1 MPKKKKK
8 VAYCKTCDY
17 IRSHKNNGINADL
30 MSGIPMQAIIRR
42 TGLGLTTL
50 KRHRDEGHM
59 MDRFLP
65 AIASTKQAKAEL
77 DLLRCAT
84 EIFMDCKDSAEKA
97 KKKAE
102 EKSGKARD
110 FKDAMGCWD
119 NAVKALSILKPEE
132 KPQVNQTT
140 TVNNYDNL
148 SKEELRSAIALA
160 AKLQG
165 AEEGVSEEKS
175 D

>member
-30 MSGIPMQAIIRR
+30 MGGIPMQAITRR

-77 DLLRCAT
+77 DLLECAR
-84 EIFMDCKDSAEKA
+84 EIYDDCKDNAAKA
-97 KKKAE
+97 KGVSKTP
-102 EKSGKARD
+102 RD
-110 FKDAMGCWD
+110 FRDASGCWD
-119 NAVKALSILKPEE
+119 AATKALGILKPEE
-132 KPQVNQTT
+132 KPVVNQTN
-140 TVNNYDNL
+140 TVNNYDKL
-148 SKEELRSAIALA
+148 TKEELRSAIALA

-165 AEEGVSEEKS
+165 AEEGVSEEKP

>member
-1 MPKKKKK
+1 MPKKKPSS
-8 VAYCKTCDY
+8 CKACNY

-30 MSGIPMQAIIRR
+30 MSGVAYRVITQR
-42 TGLGLTTL
+42 TGLSYETL

-65 AIASTKQAKAEL
+65 RIGCTKQAKAEL
-77 DLLRCAT
+77 DLLKCAR
-84 EIFMDCKDSAEKA
+84 EIFDDCRDNADKA
-97 KKKAE
+97 KKVAAT
-102 EKSGKARD
+102 SRD
-110 FKDAMGCWD
+110 FRDASGCWD
-119 NAVKALSILKPEE
+119 AATKALGILKPEE

-165 AEEGVSEEKS
+165 AEEGVSKEKP